1 MSAILKSK
9 LKVALIQLAGSA
21 PDKNANLTRAATFVA
36 KAMKEQPDTK
46 LVVLPECFNSPYA
59 VDKFREYA
67 EVITPEAPSVKALSE
82 IARQWKIILVGGSI
96 PELEPTSD
104 KLYNTSIIFNEKG
117 ELIGTHRK
125 AHLFDVD
132 IPNGITFKEST
143 TLSAGNKNTLIDEP
157 SIGKFG
163 VGICYDL
170 RFPELAMVNAR
181 KGAFA
186 MIYPSAFNTV
196 TGPMHWH
203 LLARSRSIDNEIYTL
218 LCSPARNLN
227 SSYHAYGHSLVVNPK
242 GEVIA
247 EAGEGEEIIYAE
259 LDPEFIKE
267 VRQAI
272 PVIFQRRFDIYG
284 DVSKF
289 EV

>member
-242 GEVIA
+242 GEIIA
-247 EAGEGEEIIYAE
+247 AAGEGEEIIYAE

-272 PVIFQRRFDIYG
+272 PVTFQRRFDIYG

-289 EV
+289 

>member
-242 GEVIA
+242 GEIIA

-272 PVIFQRRFDIYG
+272 PVTFQRRFDIYG

>member
-242 GEVIA
+242 GEIIA

-272 PVIFQRRFDIYG
+272 PVTFQRRFDIYG

-289 EV
+289 